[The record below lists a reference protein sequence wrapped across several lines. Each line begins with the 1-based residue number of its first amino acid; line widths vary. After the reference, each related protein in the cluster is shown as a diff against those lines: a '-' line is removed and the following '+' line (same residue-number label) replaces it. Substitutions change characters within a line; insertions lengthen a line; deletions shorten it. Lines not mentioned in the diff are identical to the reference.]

1 MSFLKP
7 RKVERN
13 YDLLSGCA
21 WYTPNVAGIFS
32 VLALFLVGMILGMA
46 LMLVLNLSLPGFPL
60 YYSTLIV
67 YPAQFLPVLMFVRL
81 KSLGNSTFDR
91 GYALDSSHFAP
102 KGGAVTAILAVFA
115 TLSVS
120 VILDPLMAWLP
131 SMDENLVRTM
141 EKMMEGPLWV
151 SLLSMCVLAPVLEE
165 WLCRGIVLRG
175 LLNYS
180 RKGEPG
186 EDGHKR
192 GMSPAL
198 AIVISA
204 LFFAVIHGNLW
215 QGISAF
221 TIGGFFGYAYYKT
234 GSLKLTMLLHC
245 ANNTVSVLASKL
257 PVFGDGAMAAD
268 ANLCEILPL
277 PWFAFMFAVSVVI
290 LAVAVK
296 VISGIKTASEQGNC
310 DIIPSAEDL
319 ADGKDL

>member
-102 KGGAVTAILAVFA
+102 KGGAVTAILAVLA

-268 ANLCEILPL
+268 ANLCEIVPL